1 VGGER
6 VDEVVVEGAALQAA
20 GGVHRQQPFDAS
32 FAVLGLGAEPRRA
45 RSAWLL
51 VLSRYRDNDNN
62 HAERA
67 LRFAVLLR
75 KRSGGTRTDHGD
87 RYIERLL
94 TVGQTCRLQ
103 GRNLHDCLL
112 AAITA
117 ALHGRPAPSLLPA
130 GP

>member
-1 VGGER
+1 M
-6 VDEVVVEGAALQAA
+6 
-20 GGVHRQQPFDAS
+20 DAT
-32 FAVLGLGAEPRRA
+32 
-45 RSAWLL
+45 
-51 VLSRYRDNDNN
+51 NN
-62 HAERA
+62 RAERA

-94 TVGQTCRLQ
+94 TVRETCRLQ
-103 GRNLHDCLL
+103 RRSMHDYLL

-117 ALHGRPAPSLLPA
+117 SLHGQPAPSLMPA